1 MASLFRRLFLTN
13 TLITQRSIS
22 RASSSLVGAS
32 PKHKNKHFI
41 KQKSGGLPQR
51 CFVSAKPL
59 EQKKT
64 VTLHFKKRD
73 DKITVKAK
81 VGDNLLDV
89 IIDNDVDVDG
99 FGACEGTLACSTCH
113 LIFTEA
119 NYEKI
124 NEKPTDEELD
134 MLDLAFGLEDTSRL
148 GCQVIVTEEMNDW
161 EIEVPEGVSDAREP

>member
-1 MASLFRRLFLTN
+1 MLQPNQSHRRKRSPC
-13 TLITQRSIS
+13 TLR
-22 RASSSLVGAS
+22 R
-32 PKHKNKHFI
+32 
-41 KQKSGGLPQR
+41 
-51 CFVSAKPL
+51 
-59 EQKKT
+59 KT
-64 VTLHFKKRD
+64 TKR
-73 DKITVKAK
+73 TVQAK

-113 LIFTEA
+113 LIFTEE

-148 GCQVIVTEEMNDW
+148 GCQVIVTEEMNGW
-161 EIEVPEGVSDAREP
+161 EIVVPEGVSDAREP